1 MESLPCCLKLINRM
15 MLTPES
21 VVAANYTALQ
31 TFVVFHAQG
40 AGPALAGTCR
50 AYHRR
55 KPDVLAVRELSTM
68 QDDPQ
73 QLHLLE
79 FSGSLPQT

>member
-1 MESLPCCLKLINRM
+1 MHGGINRWRIGYFP
-15 MLTPES
+15 T
-21 VVAANYTALQ
+21 NC
-31 TFVVFHAQG
+31 G
-40 AGPALAGTCR
+40 R
-50 AYHRR
+50 A
-55 KPDVLAVRELSTM
+55 LAVRELSTM